1 MKKRKKKKKK
11 IKARRKHYCETANTQ
26 KKKEKRM
33 ITAHEKV
40 KRKSF
45 LMGQRQTVDVLRVDP
60 FLK

>member
-1 MKKRKKKKKK
+1 M